1 MFKFI
6 NKLEIKYGKYAI
18 HNLNF
23 YLTVIFALGL
33 IIQIFNSEFYYV
45 FLSLDIDKFLHGQ
58 VWRMFTF
65 LFFPPGGGSIIFEL
79 LALYVY
85 YILTKM
91 LLMSMSDFKF
101 NLFLLVGIIFQVL
114 GGIIYKILTGH
125 NIIIFPTYFIFS
137 ILLAFCFTYSD
148 AMMLFYFII
157 PIKAKYIAYFEL
169 IIYGISFLNGNIATR
184 IMILASLINVFLYI
198 YYLKN
203 QNKV

>member
-1 MFKFI
+1 M
-6 NKLEIKYGKYAI
+6 EAKYGKYAV

-33 IIQIFNSEFYYV
+33 MIQIFNGAFYIEF
-45 FLSLDIDKFLHGQ
+45 LALNIDKLMHGE
-58 VWRMFTF
+58 VWRVFTF
-65 LFFPPGGGSIIFEL
+65 LFFPPGGSGIIFQL

-85 YILTKM
+85 YVLTKM

-101 NLFLLVGIIFQVL
+101 NLFLIIGILFQVI
-114 GGIIYKILTGH
+114 GGIGYKLITGH

-169 IIYGISFLNGNIATR
+169 FIYALSFLRGDLGTKVVIAAN
-184 IMILASLINVFLYI
+184 LLNVLLYI